1 MPCDLHRTLSA
12 KMAWGMLYL
21 FSSVMI
27 LWATSLVLI
36 SSPAPPP
43 PPCEPGSMPSPG
55 EDEAD
60 EEECR
65 CSPILEACW
74 LG

>member
-1 MPCDLHRTLSA
+1 VPCDLHRTLSA

-36 SSPAPPP
+36 SSP
-43 PPCEPGSMPSPG
+43 PPCEPVSMPSPG
-55 EDEAD
+55 EDMED
-60 EEECR
+60 DEECR